1 MQTFWKWIKRMIK
14 LIILL
19 VAITWLGKG
28 PSASKLDNA
37 WNKTKSGITK
47 VTGHEFKEAPPT
59 TVASTQA
66 QVRVDTSIISE
77 ELLEPNKWLTV
88 MLKDGQGGYR
98 ELKVLW
104 KSGPIYRRWL
114 NKDGAVM
121 VTMLGIGDTFEAAK
135 VMRVDDNTL
144 KPLEKNFHD
153 GSSIQGAAA
162 VQFMAANGN
171 IPVRVKLKID

>member
-1 MQTFWKWIKRMIK
+1 MKTFWKLIKGMII
-14 LIILL
+14 LIIIL
-19 VAITWLGKG
+19 VAITWVGKG
-28 PSASKLDNA
+28 PSASKFDNA
-37 WNKTKSGITK
+37 WNKGKMAITK
-47 VTGHEFKEAPPT
+47 VFGHEFKEAPT
-59 TVASTQA
+59 QTAVSTQA

-114 NKDGAVM
+114 NKDGAPM
-121 VTMLGIGDTFEAAK
+121 ITQLGIGDTFDAAK

-153 GSSIQGAAA
+153 GISIQGAAA